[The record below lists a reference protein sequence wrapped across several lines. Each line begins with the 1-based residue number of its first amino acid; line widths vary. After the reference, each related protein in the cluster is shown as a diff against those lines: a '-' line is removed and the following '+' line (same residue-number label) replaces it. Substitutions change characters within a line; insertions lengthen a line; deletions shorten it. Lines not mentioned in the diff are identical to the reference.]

1 MVMGAYGAA
10 LIASKA
16 DIKQTRFRGYDLC
29 LRTILTQ
36 SFGCTDCPNL
46 CEVVE
51 IVDAGQLI
59 SRSGGR
65 CRKWEGDMTPRERH

>member
-10 LIASKA
+10 LMVSKV
-16 DIKQTRFRGYDLC
+16 DVKQTRFRGYDLC
-29 LRTILTQ
+29 LRTIITQ
-36 SFGCTDCPNL
+36 SFECDDCPNQ

-51 IVDAGQLI
+51 LMDDGRLI

-65 CRKWEGDMTPRERH
+65 CRKWEGDLSDR